1 MNSKIMNFI
10 KKYNFIILFTI
21 GVLLRLIWVLIMD
34 TYPYTDFM
42 WYHVK
47 AVEISQGKG
56 FLNGIY
62 PYYTGNPGLPTAFRP
77 IGYPGTLA
85 ILYYFFGINFL
96 VGKLFNVLLSALIMF
111 LTYKLALKF
120 FNEKVAFFTL
130 LIFALSPLTICYNSV
145 LGSEILFSAV
155 LMLSIYL
162 FFVKNNPVLLG
173 LLIGYLT
180 LIRPIGM
187 FIPAIFI
194 FFIFIK
200 KDMLLKEKFKY
211 LLLFGVFFALA
222 VSPWIIRNYKVF
234 GEPVFSTNGGYVIY
248 VNNNDYAIGGWSDPY
263 KYPDS
268 PFLQYRTD
276 EWFDEMAIHKLGKE
290 LAVEWIKE
298 NPKEF
303 LRLAFLRLA
312 NSYWWQTEEI
322 KWAFTIKEETG
333 INEWHPIHTKFIKL
347 QKLLYR
353 PYYLVLFAYIL
364 YAAVRFIR
372 HKKVDFNTFI
382 LLVFLYFN
390 AMMFVLEGN
399 SRYVFPLHPIYGMGV
414 AYVIVRVLNFILP
427 RIQNKIKI
435 K

>member
-1 MNSKIMNFI
+1 MNSKILDFF
-10 KKYNFIILFTI
+10 KKHNFIILFSV
-21 GVLLRLIWVLIMD
+21 GVILRLIWVLIMD

-47 AVEISQGKG
+47 GVEISQGKG

-62 PYYTGNPGLPTAFRP
+62 PYYVGNPGWPTAFRP

-85 ILYYFFGINFL
+85 VLYYLFGTSFL

-162 FFVKNNPVLLG
+162 FFVKNNPVLIG

-187 FIPAIFI
+187 FIPAIFV
-194 FFIFIK
+194 FFIFLK

-211 LLLFGVFFALA
+211 LLLFGIFFSLV
-222 VSPWIIRNYKVF
+222 VSPWLIRNYKAF

-276 EWFDEMAIHKLGKE
+276 EWFDEMAIHKVGKE

-303 LRLAFLRLA
+303 LRLAFLRLE
-312 NSYWWQTEEI
+312 NSYWWHTDEI
-322 KWAFTIKEETG
+322 KWAFTIKVDSG
-333 INEWHPIHTKFIKL
+333 INEWHPISDAFVKL

-353 PYYLVLFAYIL
+353 PYYIVLFIYIL
-364 YAAVRFIR
+364 YAAYRFIR
-372 HKKVDFNTFI
+372 HRKIDFNTFI
-382 LLVFLYFN
+382 LLIFMYFN

-399 SRYVFPLHPIYGMGV
+399 SRYVFPLHPIYSMGV
-414 AYVIVRVLNFILP
+414 AFILVSVLNRFFPHKLE
-427 RIQNKIKI
+427 NIKN
-435 K
+435 

>member
-1 MNSKIMNFI
+1 MNSKIISFI
-10 KKYNFIILFTI
+10 KKYNFIILFSI
-21 GVLLRLIWVLIMD
+21 GVILRLIWVLIMD

-62 PYYTGNPGLPTAFRP
+62 PYYVGNEGWPTAFRP

-85 ILYYFFGINFL
+85 VLYYLFGTSFL

-120 FNEKVAFFTL
+120 FSETVAFFTL

-155 LMLSIYL
+155 LLLSVYL
-162 FFVKNNPVLLG
+162 FFVKNNPALVG
-173 LLIGYLT
+173 ILIGYLT

-187 FIPAIFI
+187 FIPVIFI

-200 KDMLLKEKFKY
+200 KDMLLKQKIKY
-211 LLLFGVFFALA
+211 VLLYGIFFSLV
-222 VSPWIIRNYKVF
+222 VSPWLIRNYKVF

-298 NPKEF
+298 NPKDF
-303 LRLAFLRLA
+303 LRLAFLRLK
-312 NSYWWQTEEI
+312 NSYWSQTDEI
-322 KWAFTIKEETG
+322 KWAFTIKDQSG
-333 INEWHPIHTKFIKL
+333 INEWHPINTKFVKL

-353 PYYLVLFAYIL
+353 PYYLVLFIYIL
-364 YAAVRFIR
+364 YAAYMFIR
-372 HKKVDFNTFI
+372 HRKTDFNTFI
-382 LLVFLYFN
+382 LLVFAYFN

-399 SRYVFPLHPIYGMGV
+399 SRYVFPLHPIYSMGV
-414 AYVIVRVLNFILP
+414 AFILVNVLKYFFP
-427 RIQNKIKI
+427 QQFNDEKN
-435 K
+435 